1 MEGRGRPGGIPP
13 DEAQGETQRSQRS
26 LPPNLERV
34 KQAIRRDPKAK
45 LTALLH
51 HINPEALM
59 RAFKGLKPRAS
70 AGIDGVTVAEYRKD
84 LDSNI
89 ARLHER
95 VQSGRYRPL
104 PARRRMIP
112 KADGSQR
119 PLGILA
125 LEDKIVQRAVG
136 ELLTVIYEEIFR
148 DFSYGF
154 RPGRGPRTAV
164 DALQKL
170 LLNNSVSYVL
180 DADLSKCFDSID
192 HEKMLLAL
200 AQRIADPRLL
210 RMIEQWLKVGVLWS
224 GELIEPEE
232 GTPQGAPIS
241 PILANVFLH
250 YALDLWVECWRR
262 KPGHGPLIIV
272 RFADDFVLGFQYQSD
287 AQQMRRDLAQ
297 RLEHCGLRMN
307 ESKTRLIEFGRFAA
321 ERRRKRGKGRPETF
335 DFLGFTHYCSTTR
348 TGHYMVKRKTQSK
361 RLNRKLTEVRDEAHK
376 RMHMPVKVQHAW
388 LRSVLAGHYRYYG
401 VQGNYQSLARFY
413 RTVRAI
419 WKRALSRRCR
429 KSRMNWRRFEQLL
442 ETFPLPLP
450 TTQPT

>member
-13 DEAQGETQRSQRS
+13 EQVQGETQRSQRS

-34 KQAIRRDPKAK
+34 KQAIDRDPKAK

-51 HINPEALM
+51 HINPEALK
-59 RAFKGLKPRAS
+59 RAFGGLKPGAS
-70 AGIDGVTVAEYRKD
+70 PGIDGVTMGEYSKD
-84 LDSNI
+84 LEHNI
-89 ARLHER
+89 DKLYEK
-95 VQSGRYRPL
+95 VQSGKYRPL

-136 ELLTVIYEEIFR
+136 ELLTVIYEKVFL

-170 LLNNSVSYVL
+170 LLNSPVNFVL

-210 RMIEQWLKVGVLWS
+210 RLIEQWLKVGVLWS

-250 YALDLWVECWRR
+250 YALDLWVERWRR
-262 KPGHGPLIIV
+262 QSGCGPVIIV
-272 RFADDFVLGFQYQSD
+272 RFADDFVLGFKYQSD
-287 AQQMRRDLAQ
+287 ARRMRTDLAQ

-307 ESKTRLIEFGRFAA
+307 ESKTRLIEFGRYAA
-321 ERRRKRGKGRPETF
+321 ERRRNRGKGRPETF

-348 TGHYMVKRKTQSK
+348 TGRYMVKRKTQSK
-361 RLNRKLTEVRDEAHK
+361 RLNRKLTEIRDEAGK
-376 RMHMPVKVQHAW
+376 RMHKPVKEQHRW
-388 LRSVLAGHYRYYG
+388 LCSVLRGHYRYYG
-401 VQGNYQSLARFY
+401 VQSNYQCLVRFY
-413 RTVRAI
+413 RVVRAI
-419 WKRALSRRCR
+419 WKRALSRRSQ
-429 KSRMNWRRFEQLL
+429 KSGMNWKRYEQLL
-442 ETFPLPLP
+442 EAFPLP
-450 TTQPT
+450 QPKLQPA

>member
-13 DEAQGETQRSQRS
+13 DEVQGETQCSQRT

-59 RAFKGLKPRAS
+59 RAFKGVKPRAS
-70 AGIDGVTVAEYRKD
+70 AGIDGLTVREYRKD
-84 LDSNI
+84 LESNI
-89 ARLHER
+89 AKPAER
-95 VQSGRYRPL
+95 VQSGKYRPL

-136 ELLTVIYEEIFR
+136 ELLTVIYEEVFC

-170 LLNNSVSYVL
+170 LLNSPVNFVL

-210 RMIEQWLKVGVLWS
+210 RLIEQWLKVGVFES
-224 GELIEPEE
+224 EELIESEE

-250 YALDLWVECWRR
+250 YALDQWVERWRR
-262 KPGHGPLIIV
+262 QNGHGPLIIV
-272 RFADDFVLGFQYQSD
+272 RFADDFVLGFKDERD
-287 AQQMRRDLAQ
+287 ARQMRKDLAQ

-321 ERRRKRGKGRPETF
+321 ERRRNRGKGRPETF
-335 DFLGFTHYCSTTR
+335 DFLGFTHYCTTTR
-348 TGHYMVKRKTQSK
+348 TGRFMVKRKTQSK

-376 RMHMPVKVQHAW
+376 RMHLPVKEQHGW
-388 LRSVLAGHYRYYG
+388 LSMVLNGHYRYYG

-413 RTVRAI
+413 RIVRAI

-429 KSRMNWRRFEQLL
+429 KNGMRWKRYEQLL
-442 ETFPLPLP
+442 LTFPLPTP
-450 TTQPT
+450 TVQSA